1 MLLQLYRIKRMIR
14 GFKNLAIL
22 NYFQTLNIYT
32 TTCYLKKLVETMVIS
47 NGLCF
52 GKQDWR

>member
-1 MLLQLYRIKRMIR
+1 MIR
-14 GFKNLAIL
+14 GIERLAIL

-32 TTCYLKKLVETMVIS
+32 TTCYLRKLVETMDIS